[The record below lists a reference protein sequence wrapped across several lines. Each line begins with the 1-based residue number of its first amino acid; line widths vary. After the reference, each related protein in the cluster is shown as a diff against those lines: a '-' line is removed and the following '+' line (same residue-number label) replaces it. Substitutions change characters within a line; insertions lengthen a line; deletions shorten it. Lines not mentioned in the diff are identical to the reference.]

1 MESTFLFPLF
11 ACALLL
17 NGVAAAKLKM
27 KLSAIFVEES
37 AFVMDRTVHGV
48 AKDVK

>member
-11 ACALLL
+11 AWTLFL
-17 NGVAAAKLKM
+17 NVAAAAKIKM

-37 AFVMDRTVHGV
+37 AFVMDRTVRGV